1 MMFIRRT
8 WPRGAAVGFTLIE
21 MVTSMAVTGILAAIV
36 GNFLVGPV
44 RGYLDTASR
53 GTLSDTADMT
63 LRRLSREARQALP
76 NSLRVA
82 TSNGY
87 VHIEF
92 IATSGGGAYRDVMD
106 GAVGGIPLNFWDGS
120 TPCAAVV
127 SRCQFDVVGA
137 MPGSPSISPGDY
149 IVVYNLG
156 QDSLGNSY
164 APADAYATGDPC
176 ADCNRAKVAAGG
188 VSGNTVTLEA
198 NAGGL
203 NVFAAA
209 IPPMLSPSNRFHVVP
224 GETKAVT
231 FACPTT
237 TPGPFYRHVNYGFH
251 ATQADAIANLGNG
264 NRFVM
269 ANSATCSVTYTE
281 HASQRNGLLVITLN
295 LLAPKTSGAEES
307 ATLVREIH
315 VDNSP

>member
-1 MMFIRRT
+1 MKLIQHSRPRR
-8 WPRGAAVGFTLIE
+8 AVAGFTLIE
-21 MVTSMAVTGILAAIV
+21 MITSMAITGILAAIV

-44 RGYLDTASR
+44 RGYFDTASR
-53 GTLSDTADMT
+53 GALSDTADMT
-63 LRRLSREARQALP
+63 LRRLSREVRQALP

-87 VHIEF
+87 VHVEF

-106 GAVGGIPLNFWDGS
+106 GAVGGNPLNFSDGA
-120 TPCAAVV
+120 TTCATDATL
-127 SRCQFDVVGA
+127 CQFDVVGE
-137 MPGSPSISPGDY
+137 MPGSPPISAGDY

-176 ADCNRAKVAAGG
+176 IDCNRAKVAPGG
-188 VSGNTVTLEA
+188 VVGNTVTLEA
-198 NAGGL
+198 NAGGV

-209 IPPMLSPSNRFHVVP
+209 VPPMLSPSNRFHVVP
-224 GETKAVT
+224 GGAKAVT

-237 TPGPFYRHVNYGFH
+237 TPGPFYRYVNYGFH
-251 ATQADAIANLGNG
+251 PAQSDAIANLTGG
-264 NRFVM
+264 SRFIM
-269 ANSATCSVTYTE
+269 ANSATCNVTYTE
-281 HASQRNGLLVITLN
+281 HASQRNGLLVVTLN
-295 LLAPKTSGAEES
+295 LQAPKTSGAEES